1 MESKYNEATL
11 NRPEGDR
18 AVDAPVIIIDIEDL
32 VKQIKKEKAW
42 DKNDRNAITAFKSDK
57 MSLVIV
63 AMRKNATM
71 TTERPENILS
81 VQVLK
86 GKLKLQTSGKTVEVC
101 EDKIFVLHEHIP
113 YTIDALKKSVFLL
126 TVIE

>member
-1 MESKYNEATL
+1 MESKYNEATR

-18 AVDAPVIIIDIEDL
+18 AVDAPVITIDIQDL
-32 VKQIKKEKAW
+32 VQQIKKEKAW

-57 MSLVIV
+57 LSIVLV

-71 TTERPENILS
+71 TTEHPENILS

-86 GKLKLQTSGKTVEVC
+86 GRLKLQTSGKTVEVG
-101 EDKIFVLHEHIP
+101 EENIFVLHERIP
-113 YTIDALKKSVFLL
+113 YTIEAVKKSVFLL
-126 TVIE
+126 MVVE

>member
-1 MESKYNEATL
+1 MESKYNEATH

-18 AVDAPVIIIDIEDL
+18 AVDAPVIIIDIQDL

-57 MSLVIV
+57 MSIVVV

-86 GKLKLQTSGKTVEVC
+86 GKLKLQTSGKTVEAC
-101 EDKIFVLHEHIP
+101 EGNIFVLHEKIP
-113 YTIDALKKSVFLL
+113 YSIEALKKSVFLL
-126 TVIE
+126 TVVE